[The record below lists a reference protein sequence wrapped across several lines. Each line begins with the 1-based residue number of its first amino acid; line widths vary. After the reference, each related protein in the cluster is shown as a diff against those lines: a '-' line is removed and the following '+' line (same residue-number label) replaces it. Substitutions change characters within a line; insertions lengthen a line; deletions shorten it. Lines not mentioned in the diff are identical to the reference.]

1 MNFSKDVY
9 EFNQKM
15 RYHLMSTAE
24 LRAVA
29 RRDGIKD
36 HDTLC
41 KADLLNRLYD
51 LDAYSGEYSTM
62 TELRDDARGR
72 GLSGYSEMCKAEL
85 IELLRNDD
93 YNIDIYNRESWS
105 GLEYDVIISG
115 NNRSSFWRID
125 DDDSCFEVWET
136 KVDDDSDEDND
147 SIGSLFPS
155 DDDE

>member
-1 MNFSKDVY
+1 
-9 EFNQKM
+9 M

-62 TELRDDARGR
+62 AELRDDARGR
-72 GLSGYSEMCKAEL
+72 DLSGYSEMCKAEL
-85 IELLRNDD
+85 IELLKNDD
-93 YNIDIYNRESWS
+93 YNIDVYNRESWS
-105 GLEYDVIISG
+105 GLEYNLIISG
-115 NNRSSFWRID
+115 CNRSSFWRID
-125 DDDSCFEVWET
+125 DDDDNDDSCVEVWET
-136 KVDDDSDEDND
+136 KVDDDDD
-147 SIGSLFPS
+147 SIGSLFAS
-155 DDDE
+155 DDDSIGSDDE